1 MPFRSALSGLN
12 AAQSELRVIGNNV
25 ANAATTGFKKSRTE
39 FADVIAASNFG
50 VSGNAIGSGVRV
62 ANISQQFSQGVVS
75 FTDNNLDLA
84 ISGGGFFVLDDN
96 GTRAYTRSG
105 NFGIDQSGS
114 LINSLGQSLV
124 AFQADT
130 NGNITGQT
138 GPLQLNLSDIA
149 PKATAAIE
157 VGMNL
162 DANTGTNAFSPAID
176 PTNPASYDSSTS
188 LSVFDSLGR
197 PHLGTVYLQ
206 KAAGAG
212 VWNTELYIDGT
223 GAGNRVVPT
232 GGSTITF
239 AADGT
244 LSLPAG
250 GTIAYNAFA
259 VAPATSLSLT
269 VDYTGNTP
277 STQYGSAFSVNS
289 LQQDGYTTGRIS
301 SIDIAETGTIA
312 ARFTNGQTRTMGQ
325 VALANFTNPQGLLP
339 LGDNAWAEGFTSG
352 QPLVSA
358 PGTSSLGVIQSGA
371 LEGSNVDITEQ
382 LVGMITAQRN
392 FQANAQVISTA
403 DAITQTIINIR

>member
-1 MPFRSALSGLN
+1 MPFRAALSGLN
-12 AAQSELRVIGNNV
+12 AAQSDLRVIGNNV

-96 GTRAYTRSG
+96 GSRAYTRAG

-114 LINSLGQSLV
+114 LVNSLGQTLV
-124 AFQADT
+124 AFQADSS
-130 NGNITGQT
+130 GNITGQT
-138 GPLQLNLSDIA
+138 GPLVLDLSDIA
-149 PKATAAIE
+149 PQATGSIE

-162 DANTGTNAFSPAID
+162 DADTPTNAFSPAID
-176 PTNPASYDSSTS
+176 PTNPASYDTSTS

-197 PHLGTVYLQ
+197 SHLATIYLQ

-212 VWNTELYIDGT
+212 VWNTEMYLDGT

-250 GTIAYNAFA
+250 GTIAYNAYA
-259 VAPATSLSLT
+259 VAPATALSMT
-269 VDYTGNTP
+269 IDYTGATP

-289 LQQDGYTTGRIS
+289 LQQDGYASGRIS
-301 SIDIAETGTIA
+301 SVDIAESGMIQ

-325 VALANFTNPQGLLP
+325 VALANFTNQQGLLP
-339 LGDNAWAEGFTSG
+339 VGDNAWVEGFTSG